1 MLFLQYISI
10 FHFSLCL
17 GLLGKNIHIRAMQDY
32 SPYCADLVKITS
44 LCNEVFIHILCPQ
57 TCHLESQ
64 SKILFTK
71 GCEIKQYCFSKLM
84 IILSAVLVLCR
95 LFSSIM
101 DTVVTLL
108 FIHIL
113 ALFIHII
120 HLINELIYSNNRS
133 SCSDV
138 VLQISENSQENASVG
153 ISFK

>member
-1 MLFLQYISI
+1 
-10 FHFSLCL
+10 
-17 GLLGKNIHIRAMQDY
+17 
-32 SPYCADLVKITS
+32 
-44 LCNEVFIHILCPQ
+44 
-57 TCHLESQ
+57 
-64 SKILFTK
+64 
-71 GCEIKQYCFSKLM
+71 M

-113 ALFIHII
+113 AEVII

-133 SCSDV
+133 SRSEVFCKID
-138 VLQISENSQENASVG
+138 VLQISENSQENAWVG

>member
-1 MLFLQYISI
+1 
-10 FHFSLCL
+10 
-17 GLLGKNIHIRAMQDY
+17 
-32 SPYCADLVKITS
+32 
-44 LCNEVFIHILCPQ
+44 
-57 TCHLESQ
+57 
-64 SKILFTK
+64 
-71 GCEIKQYCFSKLM
+71 M

-113 ALFIHII
+113 ALYIHII

-133 SCSDV
+133 SCSEVFCKID

>member
-1 MLFLQYISI
+1 
-10 FHFSLCL
+10 
-17 GLLGKNIHIRAMQDY
+17 
-32 SPYCADLVKITS
+32 
-44 LCNEVFIHILCPQ
+44 
-57 TCHLESQ
+57 
-64 SKILFTK
+64 
-71 GCEIKQYCFSKLM
+71 M

-113 ALFIHII
+113 AEVII

-133 SCSDV
+133 SRSEV

>member
-1 MLFLQYISI
+1 
-10 FHFSLCL
+10 
-17 GLLGKNIHIRAMQDY
+17 
-32 SPYCADLVKITS
+32 
-44 LCNEVFIHILCPQ
+44 
-57 TCHLESQ
+57 
-64 SKILFTK
+64 
-71 GCEIKQYCFSKLM
+71 M

-113 ALFIHII
+113 AEVII

-133 SCSDV
+133 SRSEVFCKID
-138 VLQISENSQENASVG
+138 VLQISENSQENACVG